1 MSAKGK
7 ARPRRQPGT
16 GQQMEAIA
24 ACGAANF
31 SGSNCT
37 TAAIGR
43 QERLKISDILPG
55 ERENALKMSELKQLL
70 SEDSRTIRLMIQR
83 ERQHLPIISD
93 NFSGY
98 WVSDDEA
105 EVRQFT
111 NSMRHRARQIWAT
124 ARNVERS
131 AGLTKHEQLD
141 GQVDILE
148 GGIAGGKTGDHDL
161 L

>member
-1 MSAKGK
+1 MTTKEKIPAGGGTPTGTEQEKRQSMAHNSYHNSIT
-7 ARPRRQPGT
+7 AAVRRQD
-16 GQQMEAIA
+16 
-24 ACGAANF
+24 
-31 SGSNCT
+31 
-37 TAAIGR
+37 
-43 QERLKISDILPG
+43 RLKISDVLPR
-55 ERENALKMSELKQLL
+55 ERENALKMSELKRLL
-70 SEDSRTIRLMIQR
+70 SEDSRTIRLIIQR
-83 ERQHLPIISD
+83 ERQRLPILSD

-98 WVSDDEA
+98 WVSGDEA

-131 AGLTKHEQLD
+131 AGLSKHEQIE

-148 GGIAGGKTGDHDL
+148 GGSAGGKTGDYDL